1 LVGAKQRSP
10 NDVGLLG
17 IMFKVKVDYLFLCF
31 LDFGKLDPRL
41 AFGGLEKSW
50 FPKSGADW

>member
-1 LVGAKQRSP
+1 MVGAKQRSP